1 MRTRLLISMI
11 ASASLWRIF
20 FSSGALANFSPVGAI
35 ALFGGCYFLNK
46 KIAFVAT
53 IACILISDL
62 FLNYFIYF
70 GELKLFYDGIFLNY
84 FSIALIVLIGT
95 LIKKVKFESILL
107 CSSLAAFTHWLI
119 SDIGVW
125 LYSPLYPKTF
135 EGLITCFVAALPF
148 LQNMLLGNLFFS
160 FLLFGLFEYANN
172 KLLTKVLIHKNPST
186 N

>member
-1 MRTRLLISMI
+1 V
-11 ASASLWRIF
+11 
-20 FSSGALANFSPVGAI
+20 LANFSPIGAI

-46 KIAFVAT
+46 KVAFLVVLAS
-53 IACILISDL
+53 ILISDL
-62 FLNYFIYF
+62 ALNYFVYF
-70 GELKLFYDGIFLNY
+70 GEFKLLYNGIFFNY
-84 FSIALIVLIGT
+84 FSIALTVLIGA

-135 EGLITCFVAALPF
+135 EGLIACFVAAIPF

-160 FLLFGLFEYANN
+160 FVLFGLFELSSK
-172 KLLTKVLIHKNPST
+172 KLLNKSQICTDSA
-186 N
+186 